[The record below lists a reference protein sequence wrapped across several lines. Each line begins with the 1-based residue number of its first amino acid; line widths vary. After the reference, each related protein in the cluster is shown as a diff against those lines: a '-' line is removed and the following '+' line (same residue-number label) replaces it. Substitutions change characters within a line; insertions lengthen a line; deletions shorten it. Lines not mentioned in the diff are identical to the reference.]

1 LPDEMTAAA
10 PALIARGRPR
20 SAMADRAIVTATLA
34 LLEEH
39 GYAGLTMAGVAERA
53 GVSTA
58 TLYRRWSSK
67 QELVV
72 GALAAVIPDQP
83 PSDTGTLE
91 GDLRET
97 LRRIGEH
104 LSGDQGRLLLG
115 LASEIIRHPALAE
128 AVQARL
134 GRPMQDNLADML
146 DRAAV
151 RGEIAPLADTQAAVA
166 LIIGPLH
173 YWLLSAQTV
182 TPTVIDTLV
191 PMILRALQAS

>member
-1 LPDEMTAAA
+1 MPDEMTAA

-20 SAMADRAIVTATLA
+20 SAMADRAIVAATLA

-83 PSDTGTLE
+83 PSDTAPSRATSA
-91 GDLRET
+91 
-97 LRRIGEH
+97 RR
-104 LSGDQGRLLLG
+104 SA
-115 LASEIIRHPALAE
+115 AS
-128 AVQARL
+128 VS
-134 GRPMQDNLADML
+134 
-146 DRAAV
+146 
-151 RGEIAPLADTQAAVA
+151 T
-166 LIIGPLH
+166 
-173 YWLLSAQTV
+173 
-182 TPTVIDTLV
+182 
-191 PMILRALQAS
+191 